1 MIMNEFGVLTNRK
14 RALIAL
20 VHSIVFLGIAI
31 HGFVAPKHGVLQG
44 SGSMADF
51 VLMGIYLVVASILIW
66 LVTLARGLRERA
78 YFLLC
83 AGSATSGLMRTIL
96 GDVVLPPAQYLR
108 VIFLSSAVVIGLL
121 MVRSFPRVNMRSEPN
136 AIPGEASPE

>member
-1 MIMNEFGVLTNRK
+1 MNELGVLTNRK

-31 HGFVAPKHGVLQG
+31 HGFMAPKHGILQG
-44 SGSMADF
+44 SGSMPDF
-51 VLMGIYLVVASILIW
+51 VLIGIYLVVASILLW
-66 LVTLARGLRERA
+66 LVTLSHGLRERA

-96 GDVVLPPAQYLR
+96 GDAVLPPAQYLR

-121 MVRSFPRVNMRSEPN
+121 MVRSFPRVNIRSEPN